1 MTETLVTDAT
11 LLIDDTVANVV
22 TNICILTDMKV
33 LYYNIIYTYI
43 INVAIML

>member
-22 TNICILTDMKV
+22 TNVHILTDVKV
-33 LYYNIIYTYI
+33 YIYIHY
-43 INVAIML
+43 